1 MKDKKSI
8 IYVITIVVLI
18 IILAVLLI
26 LIINNTNNNSNI
38 NSNKGPMNNN
48 SQATYSSVK
57 EITEDEDISSGE
69 YKSTNA
75 DENVISVSGNVK
87 STLSGIKVTKTGD
100 SDGGDNTSFYGTNS
114 AIIAKEGATLN
125 IKNATITT
133 DATGAN
139 GVFSYGGS
147 ATTDNSSSDNTTI
160 NISDSII
167 TTSKDN
173 SGGIMTTGGGI
184 MNATNLKINTSGT
197 SSAAIRSDRG
207 GGTVTVNKGTYKTT
221 GKGSP
226 TIYST
231 ADITVKNATLIAT
244 ASEGVVIEGKNSVT
258 LENVKLTD
266 TNNTLNG
273 QSTTY
278 KNIFLYQS
286 MSGDA
291 ANGEAVFTS
300 KNSTITTNKGDS
312 FYVTNTTA
320 TINLENNKII
330 NNDSEGNFL
339 RIQKDSWGNSGSN
352 GGTVTL
358 NMTNQKAEGN
368 IVVDSISKLTM
379 NLTDDSSYTGTINN
393 SNEGE
398 VYLTIDKNSSITL
411 TGDTYVKSLT
421 NSDSSN
427 SNINL
432 NGYKLYVDGTEF
444 SK

>member
-1 MKDKKSI
+1 MKDKTNLKYI
-8 IYVITIVVLI
+8 ITITVLVIILGIFWFLI
-18 IILAVLLI
+18 IS
-26 LIINNTNNNSNI
+26 NNRSSSEKTNNISNTSY
-38 NSNKGPMNNN
+38 NG
-48 SQATYSSVK
+48 VK
-57 EITEDEDISSGE
+57 EITTNEKITEGE
-69 YKSTNA
+69 YTSTSS
-75 DENVISVSGNVK
+75 DENAILVSGDIDV
-87 STLSGIKVTKTGD
+87 TLSNITVSKTGD

-114 AIIAKEGATLN
+114 AILAKDGANLT

-133 DATGAN
+133 DANGAN

-147 ATTDNSSSDNTTI
+147 ATTQNSTSDGTTI
-160 NISDSII
+160 NISDSTI
-167 TTSKDN
+167 TTSKNN

-184 MNATNLKINTSGT
+184 MNATNLTINTSGI

-221 GKGSP
+221 GQGSP

-231 ADITVKNATLIAT
+231 ADITVKNAELVAT

-291 ANGEAVFTS
+291 DNGEAIFTA
-300 KNSTITTNKGDS
+300 KDSTITTNQGDS
-312 FYVTNTTA
+312 FYVTNTKA

-330 NNDSEGNFL
+330 NNDISGNFL

-358 NMTNQKAEGN
+358 NLTNQKIEGN
-368 IVVDSISKLTM
+368 IVVDSISKLIINM
-379 NLTDDSSYTGTINN
+379 TDGSTFTGAINT

-398 VYLTIDKNSSITL
+398 VSLVLDKNSKITL
-411 TGDTYVKSLT
+411 TGDTYLESLT
-421 NSDSSN
+421 NEDSSN

-432 NGYKLYVDGTEF
+432 NGYKLYVGGKEY
-444 SK
+444 KI

>member
-1 MKDKKSI
+1 MKDKTNLKYI
-8 IYVITIVVLI
+8 ITITVLVIILGIFWFLI
-18 IILAVLLI
+18 IS
-26 LIINNTNNNSNI
+26 NNRSSSEKTNNISNTSY
-38 NSNKGPMNNN
+38 NG
-48 SQATYSSVK
+48 VK
-57 EITEDEDISSGE
+57 EITTNEKITEGE
-69 YKSTNA
+69 YTSTSS
-75 DENVISVSGNVK
+75 DENAILVSGDIDV
-87 STLSGIKVTKTGD
+87 TLSNITVSKTGD

-114 AIIAKEGATLN
+114 TILAKDGANLT

-133 DATGAN
+133 DANGAN

-147 ATTDNSSSDNTTI
+147 ATTQNSTSDGTTI
-160 NISDSII
+160 NISDSTI
-167 TTSKDN
+167 TTSKNN

-184 MNATNLKINTSGT
+184 MNATNLTINTSGI

-207 GGTVTVNKGTYKTT
+207 GGRVTVNKGTYKTT
-221 GKGSP
+221 GQGSP

-231 ADITVKNATLIAT
+231 ADITVKNAELVAT

-291 ANGEAVFTS
+291 DNGEAIFTA
-300 KNSTITTNKGDS
+300 KDSTITTNQGDS
-312 FYVTNTTA
+312 FYVTNTKA

-330 NNDSEGNFL
+330 NNDISGNFL

-358 NMTNQKAEGN
+358 NLTNQKIGGN
-368 IVVDSISKLTM
+368 IVVDSISKLIINMTEES
-379 NLTDDSSYTGTINN
+379 TFTGAINT

-398 VYLTIDKNSSITL
+398 VSLALDNNSKITL
-411 TGDTYVKSLT
+411 TGDTYLESLT
-421 NSDSSN
+421 NEDSSN

-432 NGYKLYVDGTEF
+432 NGYKLYVGGKEY
-444 SK
+444 KI

>member
-8 IYVITIVVLI
+8 IYVITIVILI

-26 LIINNTNNNSNI
+26 LIINNTNNNSA
-38 NSNKGPMNNN
+38 KGPVNNN

-57 EITEDEDISSGE
+57 EITEDEEISSGE

-160 NISDSII
+160 NISDSTI

>member
-1 MKDKKSI
+1 MKNKKDLLYI
-8 IYVITIVVLI
+8 III
-18 IILAVLLI
+18 IILAITLGILWY
-26 LIINNTNNNSNI
+26 LIINNTNNNKTSE
-38 NSNKGPMNNN
+38 PTTNN
-48 SQATYSSVK
+48 SSATYSAVK
-57 EITEDEDISSGE
+57 EITQDEDINSEE
-69 YKSTNA
+69 YKSTSA
-75 DENVISVSGNVK
+75 DENVISVSGNIK
-87 STLSGIKVTKTGD
+87 STLSNITVSKTGD

-114 AIIAKEGATLN
+114 AIIAKNGANLT

-147 ATTDNSSSDNTTI
+147 ATTNNSSSDNTTI
-160 NISDSII
+160 NISDSTI

-184 MNATNLKINTSGT
+184 MNATNLTITTSGT

-207 GGTVTVNKGTYKTT
+207 GGTVTVDNGTYKTT

-226 TIYST
+226 AIYST
-231 ADITVKNATLIAT
+231 ADITAKNATLIST

-258 LENVKLTD
+258 LENVELTD

-291 ANGEAVFTS
+291 ASGEAVFTS

-320 TINLENNKII
+320 TISLENNKIV
-330 NNDSEGNFL
+330 NNDSTGNFL

-358 NMTNQKAEGN
+358 NLRNQEVSGS

-379 NLTDDSSYTGTINN
+379 NLTNNSSFKGVINN
-393 SNEGE
+393 NNEGE
-398 VYLTIDKNSSITL
+398 VSLTLDKTSTLTL
-411 TGDTYVKSLT
+411 TGNTYIKSLT
-421 NSDSSN
+421 NADKEN

-432 NGYKLYVDGTEF
+432 NGYKLYVDGVELT
-444 SK
+444 K